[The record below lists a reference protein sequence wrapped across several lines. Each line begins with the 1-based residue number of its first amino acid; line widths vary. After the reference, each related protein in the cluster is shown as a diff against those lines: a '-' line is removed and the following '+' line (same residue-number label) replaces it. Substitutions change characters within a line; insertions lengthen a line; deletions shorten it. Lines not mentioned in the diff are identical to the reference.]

1 MSERALS
8 STKVLDLTH
17 HISGPYATKM
27 LADMGADVIKVE
39 RPGTGDPCRALGP
52 FLGDDPYPDKSLP
65 FLYLNTSKR
74 GITLNLKS
82 SDGQKVLRELVKWA
96 DLVMVNFAPDT
107 LEHLGLTYDGLKA
120 INPNVVVVAI
130 TNFGLVGPYRD
141 YKASDLVEYAL
152 SGLMYIFGSYDR
164 EPIAHALH
172 QAQFRAGTV
181 AAGASLVALYGAK
194 VNGQA
199 GAPGNGQKS
208 HSTLVDVSIMEVMA
222 AALRD
227 TFSQYTYQGIV
238 RRRSPRFGMVLGR
251 TVSTSDGY
259 LIPTMIGAGT
269 DWEIFAEFLGAPELK
284 DEKFATQEDRI
295 RNAQELDQV
304 LRKRFAEHEKLE
316 LFHQAHA
323 WRFHFGVVLTPREV
337 TESDQLE
344 HRGFFVDVE
353 HPVAG
358 HVKFPGASA
367 IYSETPWQASRPAP
381 TLGQHNSEVLGGMLG
396 YSKDDLLLL
405 RRSGAI

>member
-1 MSERALS
+1 MSDRALS

-39 RPGTGDPCRALGP
+39 RPGSGDPCRALGP
-52 FLGDDPYPDKSLP
+52 FLGDDPHPDKSLP

-82 SDGQKVLRELVKWA
+82 SDGQSVLRELVKWA
-96 DLVMVNFAPDT
+96 DLVMVNFAPAT
-107 LEHLGLTYDGLKA
+107 LETLGLTYDSLKT
-120 INPNVVVVAI
+120 INPNLVMVAI

-181 AAGASLVALYGAK
+181 AAGASLIALYGAK
-194 VNGQA
+194 IG
-199 GAPGNGQKS
+199 GQKS
-208 HSTLVDVSIMEVMA
+208 TGNLVDVSIMEVMA

-251 TVSTSDGY
+251 SVSTSDGY

-284 DEKFATQEDRI
+284 DERFATQEDRI
-295 RNAQELDQV
+295 RNARELDEV
-304 LRKRFAEHEKLE
+304 LRRRFAEHRKLE
-316 LFHQAHA
+316 LFHLAHA

-337 TESDQLE
+337 TESDQLD
-344 HRGFFVDVE
+344 HRGFFVEVE

-358 HVKFPGASA
+358 RLQYPGASA
-367 IYSETPWQASRPAP
+367 IYSETPWQTSRPAP
-381 TLGQHNSEVLGGMLG
+381 ALGQHNSEVLGGMLG
-396 YSKDDLLLL
+396 YSKDDLVLL
-405 RRSGAI
+405 RRAGAI